1 MQRALWFFLSLIFGL
16 LLINITLDPSPFL
29 PPAKETVATA
39 PRDPGQP
46 LSEAE
51 YKRLKMALS
60 SFDLA
65 NGLTRQDFERM
76 PEGREHAFYF
86 LLGAFWLVLG
96 LKTLGKPRRVGD

>member
-1 MQRALWFFLSLIFGL
+1 MQRAVGIFLSLIFGL
-16 LLINITLDPSPFL
+16 LLFNITLDPSPFL
-29 PPAKETVATA
+29 PPAKEAAATT

-60 SFDLA
+60 PFDLA
-65 NGLTRQDFERM
+65 NGLTRQDFEHM
-76 PEGREHAFYF
+76 PAGREHAFYF

-96 LKTLGKPRRVGD
+96 LKTLGKPKREDD

>member
-16 LLINITLDPSPFL
+16 VLFNITIDPSPFL
-29 PPAKETVATA
+29 PPAKETVRAA

-46 LSEAE
+46 LTEAE
-51 YKRLKMALS
+51 YKRLKMALI

-96 LKTLGKPRRVGD
+96 LKTLGKPQRLDD

>member
-1 MQRALWFFLSLIFGL
+1 MHKAVGLFLSLIFGL
-16 LLINITLDPSPFL
+16 LLFNITLDPSPFL
-29 PPAKETVATA
+29 PAPQETVAAA

-51 YKRLKMALS
+51 YKRLKSALI

-65 NGLTRQDFERM
+65 NGLTRQDLDRM

-96 LKTLGKPRRVGD
+96 LKTLGSPSKLDD